1 MENCERFRGK
11 GGEQTLL
18 VQTAVTRDDEKKQTM
33 LHLGSSDA
41 KRILLHQSGF
51 SPLKQTPAVTMD
63 GANEDRSERH
73 GGDERTRHWHGST
86 VVAERKAAGAT
97 AQQRRDR
104 ADRREFYLND

>member
-33 LHLGSSDA
+33 LHSGSSDA

-51 SPLKQTPAVTMD
+51 SPLKQTAAVTMD
-63 GANEDRSERH
+63 GA
-73 GGDERTRHWHGST
+73 ERTAR
-86 VVAERKAAGAT
+86 ERRANTPLAWQHSGGGAKGCWRNGTAAAGQSGSAEILLE
-97 AQQRRDR
+97 D
-104 ADRREFYLND
+104 D

>member
-51 SPLKQTPAVTMD
+51 SPLKQTAAVTMD
-63 GANEDRSERH
+63 GAKARTRIGANEEATGTAARKRRA
-73 GGDERTRHWHGST
+73 RTRHWQRHSSGGTERIGGNST
-86 VVAERKAAGAT
+86 
-97 AQQRRDR
+97 
-104 ADRREFYLND
+104 